1 MKTIQINPDDNV
13 AVAIEALSAGTT
25 VNIEGKNI
33 TLTMMFLLVI
43 SSCSPTS
50 RQVRM

>member
-33 TLTMMFLLVI
+33 TLNNDVPAGHKFLLL
-43 SSCSPTS
+43 
-50 RQVRM
+50 